1 MKVSRPIVIVCTVL
15 MAVGIAWYVRA
26 NWESFK
32 SVRLVDPWMV
42 ALLGALM
49 AARMTLRGVF
59 QWQAMRSVG
68 AKIGLVETL
77 KLNYAGL
84 MLNQTM
90 LLPVGSGY
98 RAVYMRRVHEL
109 PYKLFASTM
118 AALYIYF
125 LAMSSLL
132 GLVAIAW
139 LGAQG
144 AEIMPPAV
152 AALAVIFLGCV
163 ALVAFPKLLPKSG
176 SLAKKVDR
184 VLEGWHAIVGSP
196 RLIASATFV
205 VFVSMAVSVLAML
218 VAFRAFAVE
227 MDTPG
232 ALLLMSSQRVGSFI
246 RLTPGAV
253 GFQEMVSVYYAEM
266 LAVTAVQAAVVLGL
280 TRVVG
285 MVVGLLLGIP
295 SIWSLRNAN
304 QTPAGQEIDT

>member
-1 MKVSRPIVIVCTVL
+1 
-15 MAVGIAWYVRA
+15 MAATIAWYAWA

-32 SVRLVDPWMV
+32 SIKLVDPWLI
-42 ALLGALM
+42 ALLAALL
-49 AARMTLRGVF
+49 ATRMTLRGVF

-68 AKIGLVETL
+68 AKIGLLETL
-77 KLNYAGL
+77 RLNYAGL

-132 GLVAIAW
+132 GLVAIVW
-139 LGAQG
+139 LGVQG
-144 AEIMPPAV
+144 AQIRPLAV
-152 AALAVIFLGCV
+152 AALAAIFLGCV
-163 ALVAFPKLLPKSG
+163 GLVAFPKLLPKSG
-176 SLAKKVDR
+176 SIAKKVDR
-184 VLEGWHAIVGSP
+184 VLEGWHSIVGSP
-196 RLIASATFV
+196 RLIMSATFV
-205 VFVSMAVSVLAML
+205 VFMSMAVSVLAMF
-218 VAFRAFAVE
+218 VAFRAFAIE
-227 MDTPG
+227 MDIPG

-266 LAVTAVQAAVVLGL
+266 LIVTSVQAAVVLGL
-280 TRVVG
+280 TRAVG

-295 SIWSLRNAN
+295 SIWSLRNSA
-304 QTPAGQEIDT
+304 QTPAGQESDT